1 MSQKNRY
8 SYLKIAL
15 SISSTDPDLEDTIED
30 LEMMDNAS
38 SPVTRDDITIDALS
52 PTNIIARRP
61 NVIANGNIVNAA
73 LGEKEDWLNTSIT
86 GKKEEWL
93 NASFNGRKENW
104 PNAPFNENIAN
115 GYYGK
120 EIGNHFQEKP
130 GDRPAPRMHKLTAGK
145 ESMVIFNGDEKVISG
160 NDSRVIPNEH
170 PTARSMSLRL
180 DASGATTY
188 KSVDE
193 MSPGDGNMG
202 DLPYPSVPRE
212 KSNLMPP
219 IETIDS
225 PKEKR

>member
-1 MSQKNRY
+1 
-8 SYLKIAL
+8 
-15 SISSTDPDLEDTIED
+15 
-30 LEMMDNAS
+30 MDNAS

-52 PTNIIARRP
+52 PTNIMARRA
-61 NVIANGNIVNAA
+61 NVVANGNIVNAA
-73 LGEKEDWLNTSIT
+73 PGGKEDWLNTS
-86 GKKEEWL
+86 L
-93 NASFNGRKENW
+93 NGS
-104 PNAPFNENIAN
+104 IAN
-115 GYYGK
+115 GYVGK
-120 EIGNHFQEKP
+120 EFGNHFHEKP
-130 GDRPAPRMHKLTAGK
+130 GDRPVPRVHKLTPGK

-170 PTARSMSLRL
+170 PTSMSLRL
-180 DASGATTY
+180 DTSGATTY

-193 MSPGDGNMG
+193 MGAGDDNVG